1 MPVRED
7 FKIRGVSGVTLTHIL
22 IISVIGGNMFKAVA
36 TETRKMEDNQ
46 GKPYYLHIEYD
57 RMGNPIRRQVSRLA
71 QPTNTLNWQY

>member
-1 MPVRED
+1 
-7 FKIRGVSGVTLTHIL
+7 
-22 IISVIGGNMFKAVA
+22 MFKAVA

-57 RMGNPIRRQVSRLA
+57 KWGNPIRRQVSRLA

>member
-1 MPVRED
+1 MLVRED
-7 FKIRGVSGVTLTHIL
+7 FKIRGVSVASLTHIL
-22 IISVIGGNMFKAVA
+22 IISVLGGNMFKAVA

-57 RMGNPIRRQVSRLA
+57 KWGNPIRRQVSRLA